1 MNRMFKLAEIKN
13 YLKELEKN
21 IEYENI
27 TSSFDINKQCENF
40 YCGLLN
46 IIYGYDLKNINA
58 EIKGF
63 AGVDLIDDINGIC
76 IQVTSNNKSSK
87 VQATIDEFVK
97 LELYKNSKLMILII
111 CGKKK
116 KYRKKFDTHKKF
128 AFDSSKDIID
138 NEDLYF
144 KIYNSPIELID
155 QILKYLKSEL
165 DIKHKFINLD
175 YYNKIPKIET
185 GFFLNRLVCKV
196 SDYKENK
203 YFPKYKALQIENALK
218 NNNRMVI
225 IGDAGTGKSEV
236 CKNIVNTINNRK
248 RGFAFYFNLLNYT
261 GEEIENLKPNIYDD
275 LPNEYITFV
284 LDGYDEIISSQKN
297 IFLKNVQKFIAQ
309 NEHTKIII
317 TSRTNFYK
325 FRNNNSTID
334 KFESYYLLDFDE
346 DNIRELA
353 IHYGVNYDDLI
364 FDIRKN
370 RLSSTIS
377 NPFYANFLINYYS
390 KHKCLLKKE
399 KLIGKI
405 IYESFENDI
414 RKFKTT
420 KDLEEAKAKM
430 LKILELLSFSMA
442 ILERNYITKEEFS
455 ELVREED
462 MELLNYSSLWKNEDN
477 KLMFSHNNFFEYL
490 AAEKLKELD
499 YNEIKKLITY
509 DEVTFNPKW
518 MNIVV
523 FMISKK
529 YDDDFIDW
537 LLNICPDFIFYL
549 EKDKIS
555 DSRREELFM
564 HTFKSYEE
572 KKIWL
577 SDKGYYNDRFADF
590 IYSKNVVEYLIS
602 KLNSTNH
609 YTVIYNSLNILSQF
623 KSYGTLSSKL
633 KNVLIDI
640 VCSDE
645 FNTSQKRLSLNIL
658 SDKKMIDNIKL
669 DEIIEINKKHED
681 AFLRA
686 AYYYYLNKNGI
697 NENNIEIL
705 FKRFDNSGLKSING
719 YVDEDDER
727 DNDDITLAGEYLEFD
742 KLFANIKNVNLL
754 MRLFE
759 KITEASEERCVEF
772 LSDDIIKNVC
782 YSIEQ
787 LNLEKEQKLD
797 LYLNFYLII
806 CEKYNNRNLKVFV
819 DVLDAKKLKLDL
831 FKKLLHLGDGID
843 YFGLNYLINDECLEY
858 FCSQYNMEYYND
870 KMAYKILSVASDTNN
885 IFYIQIND
893 LYLKRT
899 GCNFIKE
906 RRYVEEKKEKGKRIQ
921 DYFDSIFEK
930 KVFFANLQEYLSH
943 LNLKNPSRIEKNEI
957 KKIDDEFYDTN
968 DKYNYIISFLRR
980 FDRKNDYI
988 LISDLGKINWDNI
1001 ILSESY
1007 DMLKSYKEIT
1017 VSTSQREKINSICQQ
1032 QLKKMSFRDA
1042 IKYKKDGSFT
1052 TSKLSV
1058 YLWGMKHMLNLQYP
1072 ENVLLDMLSFD
1083 WEYINHTPVGID
1095 YIIVAVSEDKIKNRI
1110 KDNIKNKK
1118 MLGTVLKNHVEYC
1131 IKHEIDD
1138 LSEYLIRYL
1147 KNNKINHYYKT
1158 EIVEYILKFYPIELI
1173 KNNLLDAV
1181 DFDTRISLIDGIYKV
1196 NKWAILDYIEVK
1208 CKNAKTLDKKIV
1220 YLKYLIK
1227 SSNLN
1232 GLNKYY
1238 ELLQKEMRCVDIKNI
1253 YKNTILDA
1261 LSQVDSIECLDIIS
1275 KIYLLTFSPKFKDNR
1290 FQSIR
1295 SGCIESFIKI
1305 ALSNISNDSHKKVI
1319 GKLKD
1324 IIAENINIDDI
1335 GYTYNVIDEISNGF
1349 CFGIKNQRNIKEV
1362 AKLVNSLFEKDEFNG
1377 LRY

>member
-1 MNRMFKLAEIKN
+1 M
-13 YLKELEKN
+13 
-21 IEYENI
+21 
-27 TSSFDINKQCENF
+27 
-40 YCGLLN
+40 
-46 IIYGYDLKNINA
+46 
-58 EIKGF
+58 
-63 AGVDLIDDINGIC
+63 
-76 IQVTSNNKSSK
+76 
-87 VQATIDEFVK
+87 
-97 LELYKNSKLMILII
+97 
-111 CGKKK
+111 
-116 KYRKKFDTHKKF
+116 
-128 AFDSSKDIID
+128 
-138 NEDLYF
+138 
-144 KIYNSPIELID
+144 
-155 QILKYLKSEL
+155 
-165 DIKHKFINLD
+165 
-175 YYNKIPKIET
+175 
-185 GFFLNRLVCKV
+185 
-196 SDYKENK
+196 
-203 YFPKYKALQIENALK
+203 
-218 NNNRMVI
+218 
-225 IGDAGTGKSEV
+225 
-236 CKNIVNTINNRK
+236 
-248 RGFAFYFNLLNYT
+248 
-261 GEEIENLKPNIYDD
+261 
-275 LPNEYITFV
+275 
-284 LDGYDEIISSQKN
+284 
-297 IFLKNVQKFIAQ
+297 
-309 NEHTKIII
+309 
-317 TSRTNFYK
+317 
-325 FRNNNSTID
+325 
-334 KFESYYLLDFDE
+334 
-346 DNIRELA
+346 
-353 IHYGVNYDDLI
+353 
-364 FDIRKN
+364 
-370 RLSSTIS
+370 
-377 NPFYANFLINYYS
+377 
-390 KHKCLLKKE
+390 
-399 KLIGKI
+399 
-405 IYESFENDI
+405 
-414 RKFKTT
+414 
-420 KDLEEAKAKM
+420 
-430 LKILELLSFSMA
+430 
-442 ILERNYITKEEFS
+442 
-455 ELVREED
+455 
-462 MELLNYSSLWKNEDN
+462 
-477 KLMFSHNNFFEYL
+477 
-490 AAEKLKELD
+490 
-499 YNEIKKLITY
+499 
-509 DEVTFNPKW
+509 
-518 MNIVV
+518 
-523 FMISKK
+523 
-529 YDDDFIDW
+529 
-537 LLNICPDFIFYL
+537 
-549 EKDKIS
+549 
-555 DSRREELFM
+555 
-564 HTFKSYEE
+564 
-572 KKIWL
+572 
-577 SDKGYYNDRFADF
+577 
-590 IYSKNVVEYLIS
+590 
-602 KLNSTNH
+602 
-609 YTVIYNSLNILSQF
+609 
-623 KSYGTLSSKL
+623 
-633 KNVLIDI
+633 
-640 VCSDE
+640 
-645 FNTSQKRLSLNIL
+645 
-658 SDKKMIDNIKL
+658 
-669 DEIIEINKKHED
+669 
-681 AFLRA
+681 
-686 AYYYYLNKNGI
+686 
-697 NENNIEIL
+697 
-705 FKRFDNSGLKSING
+705 
-719 YVDEDDER
+719 
-727 DNDDITLAGEYLEFD
+727 
-742 KLFANIKNVNLL
+742 
-754 MRLFE
+754 
-759 KITEASEERCVEF
+759 
-772 LSDDIIKNVC
+772 SDDIIKNVC

-943 LNLKNPSRIEKNEI
+943 LNLKNPFRIEKNEI

-968 DKYNYIISFLRR
+968 DKYNCIISFLRR

-988 LISDLGKINWDNI
+988 LISDLDKINWDNI

-1007 DMLKSYKEIT
+1007 DILKSYKEIT

-1158 EIVEYILKFYPIELI
+1158 KIVEYILKFYPIELI